1 MQNVEYTLR
10 NPHPHK
16 KFLEIEAVFPTY
28 GSDKLH
34 LHLPAW
40 RPGRYELGNFARNI
54 QRFEPTHPAV
64 QAETPEKKFGTLPW
78 RKLDR
83 NQWEIDCEGL
93 DHVRICYNYYAAELN
108 GGSTWVADD
117 QVYVNPVNC
126 FFYRPERPDEHFRI
140 TLDLPKNYSSAT
152 GLAKASELT
161 LLARGFQELM
171 DSPFIAAADLKAF
184 QYDVDGI
191 RFHIWIKGR
200 FERDAQHMV
209 EHFEAFT
216 KKQMQAF
223 GTFPVSTYHFLFQ
236 FPDHVTRHGVEHANS
251 TVIAMGPAEWINS
264 AAGYLEM
271 LGIASHE
278 LYHTWNIK
286 SIRPTEM
293 MPYDFQREN
302 YSRLG
307 YVAEGVTTY
316 FGDLYLLRAGLI
328 TLETYLAMLAEQID
342 RHVHNAGRFNLSVAD
357 SSFDTWVDGYVQ
369 GIPHRK
375 VSIYNEGCLTALMTD
390 LAIRKASN
398 DERSLDDVMR
408 LMYVRFGQQAKGY
421 TADDYR
427 NIVNAVAGI
436 PLDYLFE
443 QFIYGREDYLKALVP
458 ALQRLGLQ
466 LMVQMGTRF
475 SSISGALGESTVQ
488 GYRIDA
494 VVPESPADLA
504 GLAVGDYLIAANG
517 IALDQHWLEHFAP
530 SKTRLDLHVLRNR
543 KMHEATIDL
552 DEAVVRRHQIIVE
565 NTDNE
570 CLKNWIAI

>member
-1 MQNVEYTLR
+1 MQYVEYTLR

-16 KFLEIEAVFPTY
+16 KFLEIEVVFPTY
-28 GSDKLH
+28 GANQLH

-40 RPGRYELGNFARNI
+40 RPGRYELGNFSKNI

-64 QAETPEKKFGTLPW
+64 QAENLKNKIPALPW
-78 RKLDR
+78 RKIDR

-108 GGSTWVADD
+108 GGSTWVDD
-117 QVYVNPVNC
+117 NQVYVNPVNC
-126 FFYRPERPDEHFRI
+126 FFYRSERPDEHFRI
-140 TLDLPKNYSSAT
+140 GLDVPKNYKVAT
-152 GLAKASELT
+152 GLEKADEL
-161 LLARGFQELM
+161 LLIAHGFQELM

-184 QYDVDGI
+184 QYEVEGVH
-191 RFHIWIKGR
+191 FHIWIKGR
-200 FERDAQHMV
+200 FERDAHVMV
-209 EHFEAFT
+209 EQFEAFT
-216 KKQMQAF
+216 KKQIQAF
-223 GTFPVSTYHFLFQ
+223 GTFPVSHYHFLFQ

-264 AAGYLEM
+264 TAGYLEM

-286 SIRPTEM
+286 SIRPAEM

-302 YSRLG
+302 YSRMG

-328 TLETYLAMLAEQID
+328 TLETYLSMLAEQID
-342 RHVHNAGRFNLSVAD
+342 RHVSNAGRFNLSVAD

-408 LMYVRFGQQAKGY
+408 LMYIRFGQKAKGY
-421 TADDYR
+421 TANDYR
-427 NIVNAVAGI
+427 NIVNEVAGI

-443 QFIYGREDYLKALVP
+443 QFIYGREDYLKALAP
-458 ALQRLGLQ
+458 ALQHLGLQ
-466 LMVQMGTRF
+466 LLVQMGTRF
-475 SSISGALGESTVQ
+475 SSMSGALGESTGQ
-488 GYRIDA
+488 GYRIDI
-494 VVPESPADLA
+494 VVVDSPADRA
-504 GLAVGDYLIAANG
+504 GLSVGDLLIAANG
-517 IALDQHWLEHFAP
+517 IALDQHWIEHFTP
-530 SKTRLDLHVLRNR
+530 TNTPLHLHVLRNR
-543 KMHEATIDL
+543 KLLEINVDL
-552 DEAVVRRHQIIVE
+552 NGSVVRRHQIVVE
-565 NTDNE
+565 NIENQS
-570 CLKNWIAI
+570 LKSWIAN

>member
-16 KFLEIEAVFPTY
+16 KFLEIEVVFPTY
-28 GSDKLH
+28 GADKLN

-64 QAETPEKKFGTLPW
+64 QAETLEKKIGALPW

-83 NQWEIDCEGL
+83 NQWEIDCLGL

-108 GGSTWVADD
+108 GGSTWVDD
-117 QVYVNPVNC
+117 NQVYVNPVNC

-140 TLDLPKNYSSAT
+140 TLDLPKNYRTAT
-152 GLAKASELT
+152 GLEKASELT

-184 QYDVDGI
+184 QYEVEGV

-251 TVIAMGPAEWINS
+251 TVIAIGPAEWMNS

-286 SIRPTEM
+286 SIRPLEM

-328 TLETYLAMLAEQID
+328 TLDTYLAMLAEQID
-342 RHVHNAGRFNLSVAD
+342 RHVNNAGRFNLSLAD

-408 LMYVRFGQQAKGY
+408 LMYVRFGQKAKGY

-427 NIVNAVAGI
+427 NIVNEVAGI
-436 PLDYLFE
+436 PLDYLFD

-458 ALQRLGLQ
+458 ALQHLGLQ

-475 SSISGALGESTVQ
+475 SSISGALGEGTAQ

-494 VVPESPADLA
+494 VVADSPADRA

-552 DEAVVRRHQIIVE
+552 DAAVVRRHQIIVE
-565 NTDNE
+565 NIDNH
-570 CLKNWIAI
+570 CLKNWIEI